1 MGLWLKLRLSFWLSK
16 NTSNRPSDESDAV
29 NGSSLINNIVT
40 SSFIAMATR
49 FASRALVLALLLCS
63 VCGVVVALENSQ
75 DSLVV
80 RVSILCVTLL
90 REQTCLVV

>member
-1 MGLWLKLRLSFWLSK
+1 MS
-16 NTSNRPSDESDAV
+16 
-29 NGSSLINNIVT
+29 
-40 SSFIAMATR
+40 TR
-49 FASRALVLALLLCS
+49 FVSRALVLALLLCS
-63 VCGVVVALENSQ
+63 VCSAVVALENAQ